1 MRNRFLPSPLAA
13 IAATALAGSVLAGC
27 SSESNGANGSDIIAT
42 TNVWADVASAVTGSD
57 VDAIITGDAVD
68 PHHYEPSAKD
78 LSRIKEA
85 DTVVA
90 NGGAYDS
97 ALYTA
102 AEQDRIIYAIP
113 LLNEHEAHD
122 HDHAH
127 AHMPESLDEL
137 EHAWFAPEKVL
148 QVAEDIA
155 DRTGGDASDV
165 KQRIGDIQSKLN
177 AVPHVHIG
185 MTETI
190 AAGLVWGTELHDITP
205 EEYIKAEAI
214 CGEYAPGE
222 QPPSSQPNWEDASK
236 ERYIPYVGMGET
248 TPEYAAEPACDGRG
262 ILIVDSIVDYGDRDD
277 TQRRIAFE
285 ALTADPSGKTR
296 EYTFPGQCPSL
307 RKQLDGHDIYPV
319 YLDYGSDTD
328 ALCRAKANYGGNA
341 RVLSNRE
348 EYVDPC

>member
-1 MRNRFLPSPLAA
+1 MRNRFHFSPLAA

-27 SSESNGANGSDIIAT
+27 SSEGNDASDSDMIAT
-42 TNVWADVASAVTGSD
+42 TNVWADVASAVTGED

-78 LSRIKEA
+78 LSRIKGA

-90 NGGAYDS
+90 NGGAYDA

-113 LLNEHEAHD
+113 LLDEHDHEHAHD
-122 HDHAH
+122 HMLD
-127 AHMPESLDEL
+127 SLDEL

-165 KQRIGDIQSKLN
+165 KQRIGEIQSKLN

-205 EEYIKAEAI
+205 EEYVKASLNHQEPSASAVAAFLEQI
-214 CGEYAPGE
+214 ERGELDMLFVNPQSTNSATQRLADAAKAHNVPVVE
-222 QPPSSQPNWEDASK
+222 IRETPPAGQNFLDYFE
-236 ERYIPYVGMGET
+236 EIVGQIT
-248 TPEYAAEPACDGRG
+248 DIAAHAEP
-262 ILIVDSIVDYGDRDD
+262 
-277 TQRRIAFE
+277 
-285 ALTADPSGKTR
+285 
-296 EYTFPGQCPSL
+296 
-307 RKQLDGHDIYPV
+307 
-319 YLDYGSDTD
+319 TD
-328 ALCRAKANYGGNA
+328 HHH
-341 RVLSNRE
+341 
-348 EYVDPC
+348 

>member
-1 MRNRFLPSPLAA
+1 MRNRFHLTPVAA
-13 IAATALAGSVLAGC
+13 VAATVLVGALGGC

-42 TNVWADVASAVTGSD
+42 TNVWADVASAVTGED

-78 LSRIKEA
+78 LSRIKGA

-113 LLNEHEAHD
+113 LLDEHEAHD

-127 AHMPESLDEL
+127 AHMPNSLDEL

-205 EEYIKAEAI
+205 EEYVKASLNHQEPSAAAVAAFLEQI
-214 CGEYAPGE
+214 ERGELDMLFVNPQSTNSATQRLADAAKAHNVPVVE
-222 QPPSSQPNWEDASK
+222 IRETPPAGQNFLDYFE
-236 ERYIPYVGMGET
+236 EIVGQIT
-248 TPEYAAEPACDGRG
+248 DIAAHAEP
-262 ILIVDSIVDYGDRDD
+262 
-277 TQRRIAFE
+277 T
-285 ALTADPSGKTR
+285 
-296 EYTFPGQCPSL
+296 
-307 RKQLDGHDIYPV
+307 GHHH
-319 YLDYGSDTD
+319 
-328 ALCRAKANYGGNA
+328 
-341 RVLSNRE
+341 
-348 EYVDPC
+348 

>member
-1 MRNRFLPSPLAA
+1 MRNRFHPSPLAA

-27 SSESNGANGSDIIAT
+27 SSESNDASGSDMIAT
-42 TNVWADVASAVTGSD
+42 TNVWADVASAVTGED

-78 LSRIKEA
+78 LSRIKGA

-90 NGGAYDS
+90 NGGAYDA

-113 LLNEHEAHD
+113 LLDEHEAHD
-122 HDHAH
+122 HEHGHEHAHDH
-127 AHMPESLDEL
+127 AHMPDSLDEL

-205 EEYIKAEAI
+205 EEYVKASLNHQEPSASAVAAFLEQI
-214 CGEYAPGE
+214 ERGELDMLFVNPQSTNSATQRLADAAKAHNVPVVE
-222 QPPSSQPNWEDASK
+222 IRETPPAGQNFLDYFE
-236 ERYIPYVGMGET
+236 EIVGQITGI
-248 TPEYAAEPACDGRG
+248 AAHAEP
-262 ILIVDSIVDYGDRDD
+262 
-277 TQRRIAFE
+277 T
-285 ALTADPSGKTR
+285 
-296 EYTFPGQCPSL
+296 
-307 RKQLDGHDIYPV
+307 GHHH
-319 YLDYGSDTD
+319 
-328 ALCRAKANYGGNA
+328 
-341 RVLSNRE
+341 
-348 EYVDPC
+348 

>member
-1 MRNRFLPSPLAA
+1 MRNRFHFSPLAA

-27 SSESNGANGSDIIAT
+27 SSEGNDASDSDMIAT
-42 TNVWADVASAVTGSD
+42 TNVWADVASAVTGED

-90 NGGAYDS
+90 NGGAYDA

-113 LLNEHEAHD
+113 LLDEHDHEHGHEHEHG
-122 HDHAH
+122 H
-127 AHMPESLDEL
+127 AHMPDSLDEL

-165 KQRIGDIQSKLN
+165 KQRIGEIQSKLN

-205 EEYIKAEAI
+205 EEYVKASLNHQEPSASAVAAFLEQI
-214 CGEYAPGE
+214 ERGELDMLFVNPQSTNSATQRLADAAKAHNVPVVE
-222 QPPSSQPNWEDASK
+222 IRETPPAGQNFLDYFQE
-236 ERYIPYVGMGET
+236 IVGQIT
-248 TPEYAAEPACDGRG
+248 DIAAHAEP
-262 ILIVDSIVDYGDRDD
+262 
-277 TQRRIAFE
+277 
-285 ALTADPSGKTR
+285 
-296 EYTFPGQCPSL
+296 
-307 RKQLDGHDIYPV
+307 
-319 YLDYGSDTD
+319 TD
-328 ALCRAKANYGGNA
+328 HHH
-341 RVLSNRE
+341 
-348 EYVDPC
+348 

>member
-1 MRNRFLPSPLAA
+1 MRNRFHLTPVAA
-13 IAATALAGSVLAGC
+13 VAATVLVGALGGC
-27 SSESNGANGSDIIAT
+27 SSESNGANGSDMIAT
-42 TNVWADVASAVTGSD
+42 TNVWADVASAVTGED

-90 NGGAYDS
+90 NGGAYDA

-113 LLNEHEAHD
+113 LLDEHEAHD

-155 DRTGGDASDV
+155 DRTDGDASDV

-205 EEYIKAEAI
+205 EEYVKASLNHQEPSAAAVAAFLEQI
-214 CGEYAPGE
+214 ERGELDMLFVNPQSTNSATQRLADAAKAHNVPVVE
-222 QPPSSQPNWEDASK
+222 IRETPPAGQNFLDYFE
-236 ERYIPYVGMGET
+236 EIVGQIT
-248 TPEYAAEPACDGRG
+248 DIAAHAEP
-262 ILIVDSIVDYGDRDD
+262 
-277 TQRRIAFE
+277 T
-285 ALTADPSGKTR
+285 
-296 EYTFPGQCPSL
+296 
-307 RKQLDGHDIYPV
+307 GHHH
-319 YLDYGSDTD
+319 
-328 ALCRAKANYGGNA
+328 
-341 RVLSNRE
+341 
-348 EYVDPC
+348 

>member
-1 MRNRFLPSPLAA
+1 MRNRFHFSPLAA

-27 SSESNGANGSDIIAT
+27 SSEGNDASDSDMIAT
-42 TNVWADVASAVTGSD
+42 TNVWADVASAVTGED

-78 LSRIKEA
+78 LSRIKGA

-90 NGGAYDS
+90 NGGAYDA

-113 LLNEHEAHD
+113 LLDEHDHEHGHEHEHG
-122 HDHAH
+122 H
-127 AHMPESLDEL
+127 AHMPDSLDEL

-165 KQRIGDIQSKLN
+165 KQRIGEIQSKLN

-205 EEYIKAEAI
+205 EEYVKASLNHQEPSASAVAAFLEQI
-214 CGEYAPGE
+214 ERGELDMLFVNPQSTNSATQRLADAAKAHNVPIVE
-222 QPPSSQPNWEDASK
+222 IRETPPAGQNFLDYFE
-236 ERYIPYVGMGET
+236 EIVGQIT
-248 TPEYAAEPACDGRG
+248 DIAAHAEP
-262 ILIVDSIVDYGDRDD
+262 
-277 TQRRIAFE
+277 
-285 ALTADPSGKTR
+285 
-296 EYTFPGQCPSL
+296 
-307 RKQLDGHDIYPV
+307 
-319 YLDYGSDTD
+319 TD
-328 ALCRAKANYGGNA
+328 HHH
-341 RVLSNRE
+341 
-348 EYVDPC
+348 

>member
-1 MRNRFLPSPLAA
+1 MRNRFHPSPLAA
-13 IAATALAGSVLAGC
+13 IAATALAGSALAGC
-27 SSESNGANGSDIIAT
+27 SSESNDASGSDMIAT
-42 TNVWADVASAVTGSD
+42 TNVWADVASAVTGED

-78 LSRIKEA
+78 LSRIKGA

-90 NGGAYDS
+90 NGGAYDA

-113 LLNEHEAHD
+113 LLDEHEAHD
-122 HDHAH
+122 HEHGHEHAHDH
-127 AHMPESLDEL
+127 AHMPNSLDEL

-205 EEYIKAEAI
+205 EEYVKASLNHQEPSAAAVAAFLEQI
-214 CGEYAPGE
+214 ERGELDMLFVNPQSTNSATQRLADAAKAHNVPVVE
-222 QPPSSQPNWEDASK
+222 IRETPPAGQNFLDYFE
-236 ERYIPYVGMGET
+236 EIVGQIT
-248 TPEYAAEPACDGRG
+248 DIAAHAEP
-262 ILIVDSIVDYGDRDD
+262 
-277 TQRRIAFE
+277 T
-285 ALTADPSGKTR
+285 
-296 EYTFPGQCPSL
+296 
-307 RKQLDGHDIYPV
+307 GHHH
-319 YLDYGSDTD
+319 
-328 ALCRAKANYGGNA
+328 
-341 RVLSNRE
+341 
-348 EYVDPC
+348 

>member
-1 MRNRFLPSPLAA
+1 MRNHFQYSVGVVAA
-13 IAATALAGSVLAGC
+13 VVAVGASISSCSTETADNAEIV
-27 SSESNGANGSDIIAT
+27 AT
-42 TNVWADVASAVTGSD
+42 TGVWADVASAVTGED

-78 LSRIKEA
+78 LSRIKGA

-90 NGGAYDS
+90 NGGAYDA

-113 LLNEHEAHD
+113 LLDEHEAHEHD
-122 HDHAH
+122 HDHEH
-127 AHMPESLDEL
+127 AHVHDHMLDSLDEL

-165 KQRIGDIQSKLN
+165 KQRIGQIQSKLN

-205 EEYIKAEAI
+205 EEYVKASLNHQEPSASAVAAFLEQI
-214 CGEYAPGE
+214 ERGELDMLFVNPQSTNSATQRLADAAKAHNVPVVE
-222 QPPSSQPNWEDASK
+222 IRETPPAGQNFLDYFE
-236 ERYIPYVGMGET
+236 EIVGQIT
-248 TPEYAAEPACDGRG
+248 DIAAHAEP
-262 ILIVDSIVDYGDRDD
+262 
-277 TQRRIAFE
+277 
-285 ALTADPSGKTR
+285 
-296 EYTFPGQCPSL
+296 
-307 RKQLDGHDIYPV
+307 
-319 YLDYGSDTD
+319 TD
-328 ALCRAKANYGGNA
+328 HHH
-341 RVLSNRE
+341 
-348 EYVDPC
+348 

>member
-1 MRNRFLPSPLAA
+1 MRNRFHFSPLAA

-27 SSESNGANGSDIIAT
+27 SSEGNDASDSDMIAT
-42 TNVWADVASAVTGSD
+42 TNVWADVASAVTGED

-78 LSRIKEA
+78 LSHIKEA

-90 NGGAYDS
+90 NGGAYDA

-113 LLNEHEAHD
+113 LLDEHDHEHGHEHEHG
-122 HDHAH
+122 H
-127 AHMPESLDEL
+127 AHMPDSLDEL

-165 KQRIGDIQSKLN
+165 KQRIGEIQSKLN

-185 MTETI
+185 MTEPI

-205 EEYIKAEAI
+205 EEYVKASLNHQEPSASAVAAFLEQI
-214 CGEYAPGE
+214 ERGELDMLFVNPQSTNSATQRLADAAKAHNIPVVE
-222 QPPSSQPNWEDASK
+222 IRETPPAGQNFLDYFE
-236 ERYIPYVGMGET
+236 EIVGQIT
-248 TPEYAAEPACDGRG
+248 DIAAHAEP
-262 ILIVDSIVDYGDRDD
+262 
-277 TQRRIAFE
+277 T
-285 ALTADPSGKTR
+285 
-296 EYTFPGQCPSL
+296 
-307 RKQLDGHDIYPV
+307 GHHH
-319 YLDYGSDTD
+319 
-328 ALCRAKANYGGNA
+328 
-341 RVLSNRE
+341 
-348 EYVDPC
+348 

>member
-1 MRNRFLPSPLAA
+1 MRNRFHFSPLAA

-27 SSESNGANGSDIIAT
+27 SSEGNDASDSDMIAT
-42 TNVWADVASAVTGSD
+42 TNVWADVASAVTGED

-68 PHHYEPSAKD
+68 PHHFEPSAKD
-78 LSRIKEA
+78 LARIKGA
-85 DTVVA
+85 NTVVA
-90 NGGAYDS
+90 NGGAYDA

-113 LLNEHEAHD
+113 LLDEHDHEHA

-127 AHMPESLDEL
+127 MPDSLDEL

-205 EEYIKAEAI
+205 EEYVKASLNHQEPSASAVAAFLEQI
-214 CGEYAPGE
+214 ERGELDMLFVNPQSTNSATQRLADAAKAHNVPVVE
-222 QPPSSQPNWEDASK
+222 IRETPPAGQNFLDYFE
-236 ERYIPYVGMGET
+236 EIVGQIT
-248 TPEYAAEPACDGRG
+248 DIAAHAEP
-262 ILIVDSIVDYGDRDD
+262 
-277 TQRRIAFE
+277 
-285 ALTADPSGKTR
+285 
-296 EYTFPGQCPSL
+296 
-307 RKQLDGHDIYPV
+307 
-319 YLDYGSDTD
+319 TD
-328 ALCRAKANYGGNA
+328 HHH
-341 RVLSNRE
+341 
-348 EYVDPC
+348 

>member
-1 MRNRFLPSPLAA
+1 MRNHFQYSVGVVAA
-13 IAATALAGSVLAGC
+13 VVAVGASISSC
-27 SSESNGANGSDIIAT
+27 STDTVDNAEIVAT
-42 TNVWADVASAVTGSD
+42 TGVWADVASAVTGED

-78 LSRIKEA
+78 LSRIKGA

-90 NGGAYDS
+90 NGGAYDA

-113 LLNEHEAHD
+113 LLDEHEAHEHDHDHEHAHD
-122 HDHAH
+122 HDH
-127 AHMPESLDEL
+127 MLDSLDEL

-165 KQRIGDIQSKLN
+165 KQRIGEIQSKLN

-205 EEYIKAEAI
+205 EEYVKASLNHQEPSASAVAAFLEQI
-214 CGEYAPGE
+214 ERGELDMLFVNPQSTNSATQRLADAAKAHNVPVVE
-222 QPPSSQPNWEDASK
+222 IRETPPAGQNFLDYFE
-236 ERYIPYVGMGET
+236 EIVGQIT
-248 TPEYAAEPACDGRG
+248 DIAAHAEP
-262 ILIVDSIVDYGDRDD
+262 
-277 TQRRIAFE
+277 
-285 ALTADPSGKTR
+285 
-296 EYTFPGQCPSL
+296 
-307 RKQLDGHDIYPV
+307 
-319 YLDYGSDTD
+319 TD
-328 ALCRAKANYGGNA
+328 HHH
-341 RVLSNRE
+341 
-348 EYVDPC
+348 

>member
-1 MRNRFLPSPLAA
+1 MRNRFHPSPLAA

-27 SSESNGANGSDIIAT
+27 SSESNDASGSDMIAT
-42 TNVWADVASAVTGSD
+42 TNVWADVASAVTGED

-90 NGGAYDS
+90 NGGAYDA

-113 LLNEHEAHD
+113 LLDEHEAHD
-122 HDHAH
+122 HEH

-205 EEYIKAEAI
+205 EEYIKASLNHQEPSAAAVAAFLEQI
-214 CGEYAPGE
+214 ERGELDMLFVNPQSTNSATQRLADAAKAHSVPVVE
-222 QPPSSQPNWEDASK
+222 IRETPPAGQNFLDYFE
-236 ERYIPYVGMGET
+236 EIVGQIT
-248 TPEYAAEPACDGRG
+248 DIAAHAEP
-262 ILIVDSIVDYGDRDD
+262 
-277 TQRRIAFE
+277 T
-285 ALTADPSGKTR
+285 
-296 EYTFPGQCPSL
+296 
-307 RKQLDGHDIYPV
+307 GHHH
-319 YLDYGSDTD
+319 
-328 ALCRAKANYGGNA
+328 
-341 RVLSNRE
+341 
-348 EYVDPC
+348 

>member
-1 MRNRFLPSPLAA
+1 MRYRFQYSVGVVAA
-13 IAATALAGSVLAGC
+13 VVAVGASISSCSTETADNAEIV
-27 SSESNGANGSDIIAT
+27 AT

-68 PHHYEPSAKD
+68 PHHFEPSAKD
-78 LSRIKEA
+78 LARIKGA
-85 DTVVA
+85 NTVVA
-90 NGGAYDS
+90 NGGAYDA

-113 LLNEHEAHD
+113 LLDEHEAHD

-205 EEYIKAEAI
+205 EEYIKASLNHQEPSASAVAAFLEQI
-214 CGEYAPGE
+214 ERGELDMLFVNPQSTNSATQRLADAAKEHNVPVVE
-222 QPPSSQPNWEDASK
+222 IRETPPSGQRFLDYFEEIVDQIAD
-236 ERYIPYVGMGET
+236 I
-248 TPEYAAEPACDGRG
+248 AAHAEP
-262 ILIVDSIVDYGDRDD
+262 
-277 TQRRIAFE
+277 T
-285 ALTADPSGKTR
+285 
-296 EYTFPGQCPSL
+296 
-307 RKQLDGHDIYPV
+307 GHHH
-319 YLDYGSDTD
+319 
-328 ALCRAKANYGGNA
+328 
-341 RVLSNRE
+341 
-348 EYVDPC
+348 

>member
-1 MRNRFLPSPLAA
+1 MRNRFHPSPLAA

-27 SSESNGANGSDIIAT
+27 SSESNDASGSDIIAT
-42 TNVWADVASAVTGSD
+42 TNVWADVASAVTGED

-90 NGGAYDS
+90 NGGAYDA

-113 LLNEHEAHD
+113 LLDEHEADD

-205 EEYIKAEAI
+205 EEYVKASLNHQEPSAAAVAAFLEQI
-214 CGEYAPGE
+214 ERGELDMLVVNPQSTNSATQRLADAAKAHNVPVVE
-222 QPPSSQPNWEDASK
+222 IRETPPAGQNFLDYFE
-236 ERYIPYVGMGET
+236 EIVGQIT
-248 TPEYAAEPACDGRG
+248 DIAAHAEP
-262 ILIVDSIVDYGDRDD
+262 
-277 TQRRIAFE
+277 T
-285 ALTADPSGKTR
+285 
-296 EYTFPGQCPSL
+296 
-307 RKQLDGHDIYPV
+307 GHHH
-319 YLDYGSDTD
+319 
-328 ALCRAKANYGGNA
+328 
-341 RVLSNRE
+341 
-348 EYVDPC
+348 

>member
-1 MRNRFLPSPLAA
+1 MRNRFQLSPLAA
-13 IAATALAGSVLAGC
+13 IAATALAGAALAGC
-27 SSESNGANGSDIIAT
+27 SSESNDASGSDIIAT

-68 PHHYEPSAKD
+68 PHHFEPSAKD
-78 LSRIKEA
+78 LARIKGA
-85 DTVVA
+85 NTVVA
-90 NGGAYDS
+90 NGGAYDA

-113 LLNEHEAHD
+113 LLDEHDHEHAHD
-122 HDHAH
+122 HDH
-127 AHMPESLDEL
+127 MPDSLDEL

-205 EEYIKAEAI
+205 EEYVKASLNHQEPSASAVAAFLEQI
-214 CGEYAPGE
+214 ERGELDMLFVNPQSTNSATQRLADAAKAHNVPVVE
-222 QPPSSQPNWEDASK
+222 IRETPPAGQNFLDYFE
-236 ERYIPYVGMGET
+236 EIVGQIT
-248 TPEYAAEPACDGRG
+248 DIAAHAEP
-262 ILIVDSIVDYGDRDD
+262 
-277 TQRRIAFE
+277 
-285 ALTADPSGKTR
+285 
-296 EYTFPGQCPSL
+296 
-307 RKQLDGHDIYPV
+307 
-319 YLDYGSDTD
+319 TD
-328 ALCRAKANYGGNA
+328 HHH
-341 RVLSNRE
+341 
-348 EYVDPC
+348 

>member
-1 MRNRFLPSPLAA
+1 MRNRFHPSPLAA

-27 SSESNGANGSDIIAT
+27 SSESNDASDSDMIAT
-42 TNVWADVASAVTGSD
+42 TNVWADVASAVTGED

-90 NGGAYDS
+90 NGGAYDA

-113 LLNEHEAHD
+113 LLDEHDHEHA

-127 AHMPESLDEL
+127 MPDSLDEL

-205 EEYIKAEAI
+205 EEYVKASLNHQEPSAAAVAAFLEQI
-214 CGEYAPGE
+214 ERGELDMLFVNPQSTNSATQRLADAAKAHNVPVVE
-222 QPPSSQPNWEDASK
+222 IRETPPAGQNFLDYFE
-236 ERYIPYVGMGET
+236 EIVGQIT
-248 TPEYAAEPACDGRG
+248 DIAAHAEP
-262 ILIVDSIVDYGDRDD
+262 
-277 TQRRIAFE
+277 T
-285 ALTADPSGKTR
+285 
-296 EYTFPGQCPSL
+296 
-307 RKQLDGHDIYPV
+307 GHHH
-319 YLDYGSDTD
+319 
-328 ALCRAKANYGGNA
+328 
-341 RVLSNRE
+341 
-348 EYVDPC
+348 

>member
-1 MRNRFLPSPLAA
+1 MRNRFHFSPLAA

-27 SSESNGANGSDIIAT
+27 SSEGNDASDSDMIAT
-42 TNVWADVASAVTGSD
+42 TNVWADVASAVTGED

-78 LSRIKEA
+78 LSRIKGA

-90 NGGAYDS
+90 NGGAYDA

-113 LLNEHEAHD
+113 LLDEHEAHEHAHD
-122 HDHAH
+122 HDH
-127 AHMPESLDEL
+127 MLDSLDEL

-165 KQRIGDIQSKLN
+165 KQRIGEIQSKLN

-205 EEYIKAEAI
+205 EEYVKASLNHQEPSAAAVAAFLEQI
-214 CGEYAPGE
+214 ERGELDMLFVNPQSTNSATQRLADAAKAHNVPVVE
-222 QPPSSQPNWEDASK
+222 IRETPPAGQNFLDYFE
-236 ERYIPYVGMGET
+236 EIVGQIT
-248 TPEYAAEPACDGRG
+248 DIAAHAEP
-262 ILIVDSIVDYGDRDD
+262 
-277 TQRRIAFE
+277 
-285 ALTADPSGKTR
+285 
-296 EYTFPGQCPSL
+296 
-307 RKQLDGHDIYPV
+307 
-319 YLDYGSDTD
+319 TD
-328 ALCRAKANYGGNA
+328 HHH
-341 RVLSNRE
+341 
-348 EYVDPC
+348 

>member
-1 MRNRFLPSPLAA
+1 MRNRFHPSPLAA
-13 IAATALAGSVLAGC
+13 IAATALVGSALAGC
-27 SSESNGANGSDIIAT
+27 SSESNDANGSDMIAT
-42 TNVWADVASAVTGSD
+42 TNVWADVASAVTGEA

-78 LSRIKEA
+78 LSRIKGA

-90 NGGAYDS
+90 NGGAYDA

-113 LLNEHEAHD
+113 LLDEHEAHEHEHA

-127 AHMPESLDEL
+127 MPNSLDEL

-205 EEYIKAEAI
+205 EEYVKASLNHQEPSAAAVAAFLEQI
-214 CGEYAPGE
+214 ERGELDMLFVNPQSTNSATQRLADAAKAHNVPVVE
-222 QPPSSQPNWEDASK
+222 IRETPPAGQNLLDYFE
-236 ERYIPYVGMGET
+236 EIVGQIT
-248 TPEYAAEPACDGRG
+248 DIAAHAEP
-262 ILIVDSIVDYGDRDD
+262 
-277 TQRRIAFE
+277 T
-285 ALTADPSGKTR
+285 
-296 EYTFPGQCPSL
+296 
-307 RKQLDGHDIYPV
+307 GHHH
-319 YLDYGSDTD
+319 
-328 ALCRAKANYGGNA
+328 
-341 RVLSNRE
+341 
-348 EYVDPC
+348 